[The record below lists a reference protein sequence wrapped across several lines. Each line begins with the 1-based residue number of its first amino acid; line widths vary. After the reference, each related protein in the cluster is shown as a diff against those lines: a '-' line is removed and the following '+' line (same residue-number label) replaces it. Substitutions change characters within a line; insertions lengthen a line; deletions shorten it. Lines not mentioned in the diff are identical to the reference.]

1 MQKLSFLI
9 LLCCSQSLF
18 ASLTELQQVIADGM
32 IRLIPDEGFDID
44 KYKNY
49 TLTDPE
55 RYVNKLE
62 GTFQRDA
69 AVFRRNFKQN
79 TLDNLCNQMNP
90 LAGNKLIL
98 FFIEQHLNEID
109 QQLFFSRV
117 CWPSRYPSYPKIMYF
132 EAWKERSTY
141 LNSTPAL
148 LNLLRAARVYR
159 CIMRELHSEI
169 DNNDPKIMPKKMTLC
184 RIYMHKLI
192 PIMNHFVELAAQHAA
207 KENLALEA
215 LKGQLTRSSLYPVK
229 LSNL

>member
-9 LLCCSQSLF
+9 LLGCSQSLF
-18 ASLTELQQVIADGM
+18 AQLSELQQVIIEG
-32 IRLIPDEGFDID
+32 IVKSIPDEGFDID

-69 AVFRRNFKQN
+69 AVFRRNFKQK

-109 QQLFFSRV
+109 QQLLFSRI
-117 CWPSRYPSYPKIMYF
+117 CLPTRYSSYPKIMYF
-132 EAWKERSTY
+132 EAWKERSMY

-169 DNNDPKIMPKKMTLC
+169 NNNDPKIMPKKMTLC

-192 PIMNHFVELAAQHAA
+192 PIMNHFVELAAQHATT
-207 KENLALEA
+207 ETLTPIALEE
-215 LKGQLTRSSLYPVK
+215 PVFK
-229 LSNL
+229 AEKFPFP